1 MCTTFYC
8 QKYHPCFE
16 FPTWVISIWKISVV
30 VQTCTDQYGFSVWI
44 RLQKTMRQEIRGR
57 SGVLQGKKRPFTLC
71 ELDFY
76 RGKSHFGKEPCE
88 HCQYS
93 FRFSCKGEYVQY
105 RLQVQIS
112 YWHEESF
119 CLDFRIKVICSHR
132 KIQHIILKVSDW
144 SEIKEKWNTWSDTEE
159 NTDQKELTMKS
170 AEAEQVENV
179 SLNDDSK
186 LN

>member
-1 MCTTFYC
+1 
-8 QKYHPCFE
+8 
-16 FPTWVISIWKISVV
+16 
-30 VQTCTDQYGFSVWI
+30 
-44 RLQKTMRQEIRGR
+44 MRQEIRGR

-76 RGKSHFGKEPCE
+76 RGKSHLGKEPCE

-132 KIQHIILKVSDW
+132 KISTSYSKSP
-144 SEIKEKWNTWSDTEE
+144 
-159 NTDQKELTMKS
+159 TDQKSRRSETPEVTQKKILIRKS
-170 AEAEQVENV
+170 
-179 SLNDDSK
+179 
-186 LN
+186 